1 MNACSV
7 HSTLFIAL
15 SALKCKL
22 DYITVPT
29 MNTIKKQLPFW
40 LAFTLCLSPFIS
52 SPSALVIGFLLASL
66 GLVPAEFNLAKVTK
80 KLLAYSIVGLGFGIQ
95 FEQALAVTSD
105 GIGIII
111 ATIFGTLTIGWFLA
125 KLIGLNKETGYLIS
139 SGTAI
144 CGGSAIAAVSPAI
157 KANDEQIGLSL
168 ATVFVLNSIA
178 LFIFPVIGHA
188 LNLDQHTFG
197 TWAAIAIHDTSSV
210 VGAASAYGEEALT
223 TATTL
228 KLARALWIIPVAL
241 FSAFLFRND
250 SKKITVPYFIFF
262 YCAAIAFSD
271 LLPQFEV
278 IYQGIFDVAKRALV
292 ICLFLIGCGISV
304 EKLRAAGPKPLMFG
318 VTLWILISTTSLAW
332 LALT

>member
-1 MNACSV
+1 MNS
-7 HSTLFIAL
+7 F
-15 SALKCKL
+15 
-22 DYITVPT
+22 
-29 MNTIKKQLPFW
+29 KKQSPFW
-40 LAFTLCLSPFIS
+40 FALVICLFPFIS
-52 SPSALVIGFLLASL
+52 SPTALVIGFLLASL
-66 GLVPAEFNLAKVTK
+66 GFVPTQLNLAKFTK

-95 FEQALAVTSD
+95 FEQALSVTSD
-105 GIGIII
+105 GIGIIVT
-111 ATIFGTLTIGWFLA
+111 TIFGTLLIGWFIA
-125 KLIGLNKETGYLIS
+125 KAMGLNKETGYLIS
-139 SGTAI
+139 AGTAI

-168 ATVFVLNSIA
+168 ATVFVLNSVA

-250 SKKITVPYFIFF
+250 SKKVTIPYFILF

-271 LLPQFEV
+271 LLPQFEMV
-278 IYQGIFDVAKRALV
+278 YQSIFEVAKRALV
-292 ICLFLIGCGISV
+292 VCLFLIGCGISV
-304 EKLRAAGPKPLMFG
+304 EKLRASGPKPLLFG
-318 VTLWILISTTSLAW
+318 VALWILISTLSLAW
-332 LALT
+332 LTLR

>member
-1 MNACSV
+1 MN
-7 HSTLFIAL
+7 
-15 SALKCKL
+15 KL
-22 DYITVPT
+22 T
-29 MNTIKKQLPFW
+29 KQLPFW
-40 LAFTLCLSPFIS
+40 LALAVCLTPFIS
-52 SPSALVIGFLLASL
+52 SPTALVIGFLLASL
-66 GLVPAEFNLAKVTK
+66 GFVPVEFNLAKVTK

-95 FEQALAVTSD
+95 FEQALAVTSN
-105 GIGIII
+105 GISLIV
-111 ATIFGTLTIGWFLA
+111 ATIFGTLVIGWWVA
-125 KLIGLNKETGYLIS
+125 KWIGLNRETGYLIS
-139 SGTAI
+139 AGTAI

-157 KANDEQIGLSL
+157 KASDEQIGLSL

-241 FSAFLFRND
+241 FSAFLFRCD
-250 SKKITVPYFIFF
+250 SKKITIPYFILF
-262 YCAAIAFSD
+262 YCVAIAVSD
-271 LLPQFEV
+271 ALPQFDA

-292 ICLFLIGCGISV
+292 VCLFLIGCGISV
-304 EKLRAAGPKPLMFG
+304 EKLKSAGPKPLMFG

-332 LALT
+332 LTLV

>member
-1 MNACSV
+1 MN
-7 HSTLFIAL
+7 
-15 SALKCKL
+15 
-22 DYITVPT
+22 
-29 MNTIKKQLPFW
+29 NIKKQLPFW
-40 LAFTLCLSPFIS
+40 LALTICVTPLVT

-66 GLVPAEFNLAKVTK
+66 GLVPSEFNLAKLTK

-111 ATIFGTLTIGWFLA
+111 ATIVGTLLIGWWIA
-125 KLIGLNKETGYLIS
+125 KAIGLNKETGYLIS
-139 SGTAI
+139 AGTAI

-157 KANDEQIGLSL
+157 KASDEQIGLSL

-178 LFIFPVIGHA
+178 LFVFPVIGHA

-250 SKKITVPYFIFF
+250 SKKVTIPYFILF
-262 YCAAIAFSD
+262 YCLAIGVSD
-271 LLPQFEV
+271 LLPQFEM
-278 IYQGIFDVAKRALV
+278 IYQGIFDLAKRTLV
-292 ICLFLIGCGISV
+292 LCLFLIGCGISV
-304 EKLRAAGPKPLMFG
+304 EKLKSSGPKPLLFG
-318 VTLWILISTTSLAW
+318 ITLWILISTTSLAW
-332 LALT
+332 LMMS